1 MAFKRR
7 IMGRKDIQLVSCMD
21 MIFNLL
27 LFFLVTSNIATNAKL
42 EKRFV
47 FPTPKYDLGS
57 AEIFIQWID
66 NQSVFWID
74 QAASSQVQRVLDQ
87 YSYMNPEEQ
96 NRETVALLKIQNK
109 MSADQLDRKLQ
120 AVVEEADANPSRK
133 YFALLRCPN
142 EVPYARIIEAVAKL
156 SSAKYGNVEYG
167 CVGGSLADLRMG
179 VLERTDP
186 DGNLRRLIRIDFEG
200 TGT

>member
-1 MAFKRR
+1 VAFERR
-7 IMGRKDIQLVSCMD
+7 LAGKKEIQLVSCMD

-42 EKRFV
+42 EKRFI
-47 FPTPKYDLGS
+47 FPIPKYDLGS

-66 NQSVFWID
+66 DRSVFWID
-74 QAASSQVQRVLDQ
+74 QTASVQVQRVLDQ
-87 YSYMNPEEQ
+87 YSYMSPEEQ

-109 MSADQLDRKLQ
+109 LNADQLDLRLQ
-120 AVVEEADANPSRK
+120 SVIHEADANPGRK

-142 EVPYARIIEAVAKL
+142 EVPYDRVIEAVARL
-156 SSAKYGNVEYG
+156 SCTKYGNVEYG
-167 CVGGSLADLRMG
+167 CVGGSLTDLRMS
-179 VLERTDP
+179 VLEKTDS

-200 TGT
+200 AGT

>member
-1 MAFKRR
+1 LAFERR
-7 IMGRKDIQLVSCMD
+7 ITGKKEIQLVSCMD

-66 NQSVFWID
+66 DKSVFWVD

-87 YSYMNPEEQ
+87 YSYMTPEEQ
-96 NRETVALLKIQNK
+96 NRETVALLKIQNQLNT
-109 MSADQLDRKLQ
+109 DQFDRKLQ
-120 AVVEEADANPSRK
+120 AVIETADANPGKK

-142 EVPYARIIEAVAKL
+142 EVPYDRVIDAVARL
-156 SSAKYGNVEYG
+156 SGAKYGNVEYG
-167 CVGGSLADLRMG
+167 CVGGSLSEMRMS
-179 VLERTDP
+179 VLERTDE
-186 DGNLRRLIRIDFEG
+186 DGNIRRLIRIDFEG
-200 TGT
+200 AGT